1 MSTFKTHINN
11 MIKFLRSGW
20 LVWPVIIM
28 TLLVYSYRIMNPT
41 LSEDDLG
48 VDFYFNQGGMLSQG
62 RWSQVILFNLLK
74 FTSMN
79 ASITMI
85 YSIVF
90 LVISIFPITSLIKKA
105 SNDMLHPLSY
115 IVFSLFYISYPL
127 IVEIAMYDGGFFFV
141 CLGYLIVPIG
151 IMAMQAWIE
160 EENLIFLF
168 LSATILATA
177 IALYESFASVYIVI
191 ALMLLLLDYQYNSK
205 INILRSLDFM
215 KTLGLTILP
224 LLIGIL
230 INGIIYWL
238 VNNLLVLP
246 PSHSSNQITWSLSF
260 INEGKLLIFQF
271 INDYIFN
278 AFAYLPLMVL
288 LIAILVQISLAVN
301 SYIKKR
307 QSALVILP
315 LLSTMSLFAISV
327 ISGRI
332 QTYRMDTNFA
342 LYIAF
347 TALMITQIVVMHKSL
362 FLKVFALLF
371 LGIGLVWQVNDIN
384 KWFFVEELRY
394 QQDLAIVR
402 EIGTRLEREFDV
414 QKPVVFVG
422 NNEFDD
428 TIKEFLYVP
437 NNSLAGYLHNEVAG
451 LDRIDW
457 EYSYQITQTAIHT
470 YFNWA
475 NTAYYTREYVSQ
487 TYAFFHYF
495 GYDNLIRDNR
505 ENQGEIAEKLGD
517 PSFWV
522 TDDYI
527 METDRFVIV
536 NFDRY

>member
-1 MSTFKTHINN
+1 MTRLLEYRDSIVY
-11 MIKFLRSGW
+11 FLKARW
-20 LVWPVIIM
+20 FFWPI
-28 TLLVYSYRIMNPT
+28 LLVTILSFGYRMVNPT
-41 LSEDDLG
+41 LSNDDLG
-48 VDFYFNQGGMLSQG
+48 ADFYFNQGGILAQG
-62 RWSQVILFNLLK
+62 RWSQYLIYKVFNLVN
-74 FTSMN
+74 MN
-79 ASITMI
+79 SSIINMYAVLCI
-85 YSIVF
+85 FVSVF
-90 LVISIFPITSLIKKA
+90 LFVALIRMVSGNSIHPIA
-105 SNDMLHPLSY
+105 YFAFGSY
-115 IVFSLFYISYPL
+115 FISYPL
-127 IVEIAMYDGGFFFV
+127 VVEIAMFDGGFFFV
-141 CLGYLIVPIG
+141 GLGYLVTPIILMCTQG
-151 IMAMQAWIE
+151 W
-160 EENLIFLF
+160 FLDHKRRY
-168 LSATILATA
+168 LLVASILMTILLP
-177 IALYESFASVYIVI
+177 LYESFATVYFL
-191 ALMLLLLDYQYNSK
+191 ASLMLLTIAWKFNDKEEIGFLQ
-205 INILRSLDFM
+205 NIKNIM
-215 KTLGLTILP
+215 IIMIP
-224 LLIGIL
+224 LLIGITA
-230 INGIIYWL
+230 NGII
-238 VNNLLVLP
+238 NFSIHQIIQLP
-246 PSHSSNQITWSLSF
+246 ASHSSNGIVWSSAFLH
-260 INEGKLLIFQF
+260 EGKELVYQF
-271 INDYIFN
+271 INQYIFN
-278 AFAYLPLMVL
+278 AFAYLPLMILIIAVL
-288 LIAILVQISLAVN
+288 LQMGLAVIH
-301 SYIKKR
+301 YLREKQPYVFFIP
-307 QSALVILP
+307 LVA
-315 LLSTMSLFAISV
+315 TVSLFTISIV
-327 ISGRI
+327 SGRI
-332 QTYRMDTNFA
+332 QAYRMNTNFA
-342 LYIAF
+342 LYVAF